1 MTTTIGKQVVQI
13 VTAPSGA
20 LLVLIDGKL
29 LTGKSFI
36 FQADA
41 IRAAKA
47 HIEEV
52 RK

>member
-1 MTTTIGKQVVQI
+1 MTTRIGKHVVQVI
-13 VTAPSGA
+13 TAPSGA
-20 LLVLIDGKL
+20 LLVMVDGKL